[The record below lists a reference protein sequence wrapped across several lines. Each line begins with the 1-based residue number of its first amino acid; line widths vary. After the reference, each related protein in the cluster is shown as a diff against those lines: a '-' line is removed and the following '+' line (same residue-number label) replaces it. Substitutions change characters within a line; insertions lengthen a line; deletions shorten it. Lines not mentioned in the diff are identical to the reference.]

1 MSRFKKILALILLS
15 GFLLAPVLTFANGAA
30 RFGYS
35 NTGTTTPPSTESA
48 SKFNDSGGCD
58 LIMYTGNNVFVSCTA
73 AKISAFLLSL
83 AADLVYRAGTM
94 FDFSI
99 DYSLNM
105 ATRLGE
111 FKFVSNGWGV
121 LRDVT
126 NLAYIFILLYIS
138 INIILGNSGYG
149 DKSLI
154 AKVLITAVFV
164 NFSLFGAKV
173 IIDATNIGA
182 LQFYNLITPASS
194 SDSRTKNSNVKGL
207 TGQFM
212 NLFNLQSIYG
222 NDDKTSTD
230 GVLNSVAKSAG
241 GEYDQSGTWWRIVK
255 LCVFGIIFII
265 AVTVVFAAGSILF
278 LSRTIT
284 LFFLMLF
291 ASLAVASRALPA
303 TKGQF
308 DSWLK
313 KLINNAIFAP
323 IFLGLIYIFVSATSN
338 VEKGGNLADIILTG
352 GNISAIVTFLMY
364 LAFLVGLLLVAKQL
378 GIKGGDAAHGFAD
391 KWLSPKSIGN
401 RALGGAKMVGRGAL
415 TVGKGS
421 LNATL
426 GAGKYLKNM
435 AADSNLVKKAAGYVP
450 RIFGGGALRENLAT
464 SAKANQD
471 RIKKNA
477 TTRQKEYEY
486 VAKFNPDPK
495 KSDAENELAENAF
508 KLNARRKVLGVD
520 ADGKNINAAWYNPL
534 RWSRLERFVGGQG
547 AKDAIKAVT
556 KKDKAEAK
564 SAARKH
570 ANTIDAILGVENL
583 TGNGTFVK
591 KPNVNDPKTYTIE
604 GDEDLYKLS
613 GALQRKEDFTNVGGE
628 LKLGG
633 VVIDVTSPLGM
644 AYSDYIM
651 HGKNKDDENHLNQV
665 RKDLA
670 SRIKTW
676 SDIMDKEDK
685 DAQRD
690 EKAKKD
696 DSKTNPKP

>member
-212 NLFNLQSIYG
+212 KLFNLQSIYG

-230 GVLNSVAKSAG
+230 GVLNSVAQSAG

-323 IFLGLIYIFVSATSN
+323 IFLGLIYIFVSATNN
-338 VEKGGNLADIILTG
+338 VEKGGNLADIILKG

-415 TVGKGS
+415 TVGKGA
-421 LNATL
+421 LIRTGGRVATSFAESGMMKNLSSKVPSIL
-426 GAGKYLKNM
+426 GGGYLRRGLASVGKATGYDKVSKDD
-435 AADSNLVKKAAGYVP
+435 AADLK
-450 RIFGGGALRENLAT
+450 
-464 SAKANQD
+464 
-471 RIKKNA
+471 
-477 TTRQKEYEY
+477 KEYEY
-486 VAKFNPDPK
+486 LAKSASKDP
-495 KSDAENELAENAF
+495 ERVQW
-508 KLNARRKVLGVD
+508 ARERANSVLGMDENGDVKGVWNKTKRLIGGKGTRD
-520 ADGKNINAAWYNPL
+520 A
-534 RWSRLERFVGGQG
+534 Q
-547 AKDAIKAVT
+547 DAIKKKWKKESADKARVEFETKETANIIADRTGITNVT
-556 KKDKAEAK
+556 DETAGEENVKNLFILLDNENFNLDSSLNLIIGKDAEGNDVVIQSDKTLAKTYADYITTPDGPEKRMAKNEFNQEVKKIKDK
-564 SAARKH
+564 
-570 ANTIDAILGVENL
+570 I
-583 TGNGTFVK
+583 
-591 KPNVNDPKTYTIE
+591 KTYTDAKRRASE
-604 GDEDLYKLS
+604 
-613 GALQRKEDFTNVGGE
+613 KEDR
-628 LKLGG
+628 
-633 VVIDVTSPLGM
+633 D
-644 AYSDYIM
+644 A
-651 HGKNKDDENHLNQV
+651 
-665 RKDLA
+665 
-670 SRIKTW
+670 
-676 SDIMDKEDK
+676 DK
-685 DAQRD
+685 
-690 EKAKKD
+690 KAGSEKKD
-696 DSKTNPKP
+696 DSKPKP

>member
-15 GFLLAPVLTFANGAA
+15 GFLLAPVLTFANAA

-35 NTGTTTPPSTESA
+35 NTGTTTPPSTASA
-48 SKFNDSGGCD
+48 SEFNDTGGCD

-83 AADLVYRAGTM
+83 AADLLYRAGTM

-105 ATRLGE
+105 AARLGE

-194 SDSRTKNSNVKGL
+194 SDSRTKNSNAKGL

-212 NLFNLQSIYG
+212 KLFNLQSIYG
-222 NDDKTSTD
+222 NDDETSTD
-230 GVLNSVAKSAG
+230 GVLNSVAGSAR
-241 GEYDQSGTWWRIVK
+241 GEYNQSGTWWRIVK

-313 KLINNAIFAP
+313 KLINNSIFAP
-323 IFLGLIYIFVSATSN
+323 IFLGLIYIFVSATNN
-338 VEKGGNLADIILTG
+338 VEKGGNLADIILKG

-415 TVGKGS
+415 GGAKMVGKGA
-421 LNATL
+421 LNVGKGALIRTGGRVATSFAESGMMKNLSSKVPSIL
-426 GAGKYLKNM
+426 GGGYLRRGLASVGKATGYDKVSKDD
-435 AADSNLVKKAAGYVP
+435 AADLK
-450 RIFGGGALRENLAT
+450 
-464 SAKANQD
+464 
-471 RIKKNA
+471 
-477 TTRQKEYEY
+477 KEYEY
-486 VAKFNPDPK
+486 LAKSASKDP
-495 KSDAENELAENAF
+495 ERVQW
-508 KLNARRKVLGVD
+508 ARERANSVLGMDENGDVKGVWNKTKRLIGGKGTRD
-520 ADGKNINAAWYNPL
+520 A
-534 RWSRLERFVGGQG
+534 Q
-547 AKDAIKAVT
+547 DAIKKKWKKESADKARVEFETKETASIIADRTGIVNVT
-556 KKDKAEAK
+556 DEIAGEENMKNLFILLDNENFNLDSSFNLIIGKDAEGNDVVIQSDKTLAKTYADYITTPDGPEKRMAKNEFNQEVKKIKDK
-564 SAARKH
+564 
-570 ANTIDAILGVENL
+570 I
-583 TGNGTFVK
+583 
-591 KPNVNDPKTYTIE
+591 KTYTDAKRRASE
-604 GDEDLYKLS
+604 
-613 GALQRKEDFTNVGGE
+613 KEDR
-628 LKLGG
+628 
-633 VVIDVTSPLGM
+633 D
-644 AYSDYIM
+644 A
-651 HGKNKDDENHLNQV
+651 
-665 RKDLA
+665 
-670 SRIKTW
+670 
-676 SDIMDKEDK
+676 DK
-685 DAQRD
+685 
-690 EKAKKD
+690 KAGSEKKD
-696 DSKTNPKP
+696 DSKPKP